1 MMDKKNL
8 FILLGIS
15 LVTQATTSLI
25 SGLFGI
31 GPFTDTVNTKAA
43 VNFIIDKLGV
53 IYSSVYLQIITAL
66 VIVVL
71 GTALYYTGSQINK
84 TAATIAMGFYMVEAM
99 LVIIEQILIFAITE
113 VSREYVISDDTVQI
127 TIVKQLF
134 ALKDFC
140 GAIAMI
146 PFGLGAIIFYYLIMK
161 AHVIPKW
168 LGLWGLITVPVILIG
183 WSFEAFG
190 VAVPFA
196 LYIPYVPW
204 EWVAGIYII
213 TKSKSI
219 ANRINS
225 ASAIRA

>member
-1 MMDKKNL
+1 MVKKNL
-8 FILLGIS
+8 LILLGIS

-25 SGLFGI
+25 SGLIGI

-43 VNFIIDKLGV
+43 MNFIIDKLGV

-71 GTALYYTGSQINK
+71 GTALYYAGSQINK
-84 TAATIAMGFYMVEAM
+84 IAATIAMGFYMVEAM

-113 VSREYVISDDTVQI
+113 ASRQYVISGDIMQT
-127 TIVKQLF
+127 TLVKLLF

-146 PFGLGAIIFYYLIMK
+146 PFGIGAIIFYYLIMK

-168 LGLWGLITVPVILIG
+168 LGLWGLITVPIILIG
-183 WSFEAFG
+183 WSLEAFG

-204 EWVAGIYII
+204 EWIAGIYII

-219 ANRINS
+219 TSRINS
-225 ASAIRA
+225 ASVIKQ